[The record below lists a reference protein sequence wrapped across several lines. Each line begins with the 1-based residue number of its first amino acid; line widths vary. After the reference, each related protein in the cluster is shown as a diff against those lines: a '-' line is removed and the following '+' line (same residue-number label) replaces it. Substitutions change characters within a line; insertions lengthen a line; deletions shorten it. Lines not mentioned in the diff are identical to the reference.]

1 MPMTTGNLF
10 IIAAPSGAGKSS
22 LVAALL
28 AEDRMVRLSVS
39 YTTRMPRPGEI
50 NGKDYHFVSRD
61 VFLQMA
67 ANGEFLESAAV
78 YGNLY
83 GTSQRWIEDTL
94 SSGHDVL
101 LEIDWQGAEQVRKI
115 FAGVTSIFILPPNLL
130 ALRSRLEGRNQDSPE
145 IIRRR
150 LAAAKEDISHV
161 VEFDYVI
168 INNNFTDAVKDLS
181 GIVRTQRLHL
191 ARQLS
196 ANADLLT
203 NLTKLDP
210 NG

>member
-1 MPMTTGNLF
+1 MTPGNLF

-39 YTTRMPRPGEI
+39 YTTRTPRPGEV
-50 NGKDYHFVSRD
+50 NGKDYHFVNRD
-61 VFLQMA
+61 AFLHMA
-67 ANGEFLESAAV
+67 ANGEFLESAEV

-83 GTSQRWIEDTL
+83 GTSQRWIDDTL
-94 SSGHDVL
+94 AGGHDVL
-101 LEIDWQGAEQVRKI
+101 LEIDWQGAQQVRKV
-115 FAGVTSIFILPPNLL
+115 FTGVISIFILPPTLE
-130 ALRSRLEGRNQDSPE
+130 ALRSRLEGRKQDSPE
-145 IIRRR
+145 TIRRR
-150 LAAAKEDISHV
+150 LAAAIDDISHV

-168 INNNFTDAVKDLS
+168 INNNFTDAVKDLF

-191 ARQLS
+191 PRQLA

-203 NLTKLDP
+203 NLTQRDP

>member
-1 MPMTTGNLF
+1 MTTGKLF

-39 YTTRMPRPGEI
+39 FTTRAPRPGEI

-61 VFLQMA
+61 NFLQMA
-67 ANGEFLESAAV
+67 ANSEFLESAEV

-83 GTSQRWIEDTL
+83 GTSQRWIDDTL
-94 SSGHDVL
+94 AGGHDVL
-101 LEIDWQGAEQVRKI
+101 LEIDWQGARQVRKI
-115 FAGVTSIFILPPNLL
+115 LAGVIGIFILPPTLA
-130 ALRSRLEGRNQDSPE
+130 ALRSRLEGRKQDLPE
-145 IIRRR
+145 TIRRR
-150 LAAAKEDISHV
+150 LAAAIDDISHV

-191 ARQLS
+191 ARQLT
-196 ANADLLT
+196 ANADLIT
-203 NLTKLDP
+203 NLTQRDP

>member
-1 MPMTTGNLF
+1 MTTGNLF

-28 AEDRMVRLSVS
+28 AEDRLVRLSVS
-39 YTTRMPRPGEI
+39 YTTRIPRPGEI
-50 NGKDYHFVSRD
+50 NAKDYYFVDRD
-61 VFLQMA
+61 TFRQMA
-67 ANGEFLESAAV
+67 SNGDFLESAEV

-83 GTSQRWIEDTL
+83 GTSQRWIDDTL
-94 SSGHDVL
+94 AGGHDVV
-101 LEIDWQGAEQVRKI
+101 LEIDWQGAQQVRK
-115 FAGVTSIFILPPNLL
+115 FFSGVTSIFILPPSLET
-130 ALRSRLEGRNQDSPE
+130 LRLRLEGRKQDSLE
-145 IIRRR
+145 TIRRR

-181 GIVRTQRLHL
+181 GIIRTQRLHL
-191 ARQLS
+191 ARQLA
-196 ANADLLT
+196 ANGDLLT
-203 NLTKLDP
+203 NLTQRDP

>member
-1 MPMTTGNLF
+1 MSTGNLF

-28 AEDRMVRLSVS
+28 AEDRVVRLSVS
-39 YTTRMPRPGEI
+39 YTTRTPRPGEV
-50 NGKDYHFVSRD
+50 NGKDYHFVNRD
-61 VFLQMA
+61 AFLHMA
-67 ANGEFLESAAV
+67 ANGEFLESAEV

-83 GTSQRWIEDTL
+83 GTSQRWIDDTL
-94 SSGHDVL
+94 AGGHDVL
-101 LEIDWQGAEQVRKI
+101 LEIDWQGARQVRKV
-115 FAGVTSIFILPPNLL
+115 FTGVTSIFILPPTLE
-130 ALRSRLEGRNQDSPE
+130 ALRSRLEGRKQDSPE
-145 IIRRR
+145 TIRRR
-150 LAAAKEDISHV
+150 LAAAIDDISHV

-191 ARQLS
+191 ARQLA
-196 ANADLLT
+196 ANADLLS
-203 NLTKLDP
+203 NLTQRDP